1 MYGLS
6 TRHHSEDR
14 QLRRG
19 EVVIF
24 SYEVDSS
31 FWKHETHASIENLME
46 MLAKQSC
53 WSWIRENNI
62 KIDITSHNMVH
73 TFTQFVSV
81 TAEMSEQQKTFF
93 LLKYGPIR

>member
-6 TRHHSEDR
+6 TQHHSEGR
-14 QLRRG
+14 KLRRG

-24 SYEVDSS
+24 NHEIDSS
-31 FWKHETHASIENLME
+31 FWKHETHRSIEHLME
-46 MLAKQSC
+46 KLAEQPF
-53 WSWIRENNI
+53 WSWIKENNI
-62 KIDITSHNMVH
+62 KIDITSFAKVH
-73 TFTQFVSV
+73 TFTQIFCV